1 MMVIYGESAGDSIG
15 YGQSVVLSSDGRRL
29 AVGSSK
35 AGAGMVR
42 VYQWIVRNS
51 FWGSAWMQLGD
62 DILGEAGG
70 GVFPAQSG
78 YACSMNDDGSIVA
91 IGAPY
96 NSGAGNFAGHARVLT
111 YKAPS
116 PGNDPTGWDPEQITG
131 GDWIQLGSDVDPA
144 SAGQLFGSA
153 VSLDG
158 SGKRLA
164 VCAPYNNDAGAGA
177 GTVKVFDYSSATGWV
192 QIGQDVDGVQP
203 GDYSGRALSLSKDG
217 SRLVIKSN
225 GAGPN
230 SDPRTTGRARAF
242 ELVGSTFGSTWIRIG
257 NSFDDEYSGTGG
269 AAVAVNAD
277 GTKVVVGA
285 DAAVEA
291 ASPDGAAPGRVRVYD
306 LTTTC

>member
-96 NSGAGNFAGHARVLT
+96 FAA
-111 YKAPS
+111 
-116 PGNDPTGWDPEQITG
+116 QIFRG
-131 GDWIQLGSDVDPA
+131 
-144 SAGQLFGSA
+144 
-153 VSLDG
+153 
-158 SGKRLA
+158 
-164 VCAPYNNDAGAGA
+164 
-177 GTVKVFDYSSATGWV
+177 
-192 QIGQDVDGVQP
+192 
-203 GDYSGRALSLSKDG
+203 DG
-217 SRLVIKSN
+217 SRRRP
-225 GAGPN
+225 A
-230 SDPRTTGRARAF
+230 
-242 ELVGSTFGSTWIRIG
+242 TWIFRG
-257 NSFDDEYSGTGG
+257 
-269 AAVAVNAD
+269 D
-277 GTKVVVGA
+277 GSRRRPATWRRR
-285 DAAVEA
+285 
-291 ASPDGAAPGRVRVYD
+291 GRDVDIPWR
-306 LTTTC
+306 